1 MHVVGSIQVLKRR
14 MSSDVIFWFMD
25 VFDVGI
31 SRPLLRSIK
40 KTHIVKYQYIC
51 THWPLAASNTLG
63 YNGYVIRVVLS
74 KLILKSRKKYNIILS
89 HFKYIMNPSVVH
101 VIMIYDRDAFGM
113 LIYSV
118 VNELCYILLIKEK
131 SLQCLCIMISNSL
144 LKKPIS

>member
-1 MHVVGSIQVLKRR
+1 
-14 MSSDVIFWFMD
+14 
-25 VFDVGI
+25 
-31 SRPLLRSIK
+31 
-40 KTHIVKYQYIC
+40 
-51 THWPLAASNTLG
+51 
-63 YNGYVIRVVLS
+63 
-74 KLILKSRKKYNIILS
+74 
-89 HFKYIMNPSVVH
+89 MNPSVVH

>member
-1 MHVVGSIQVLKRR
+1 M
-14 MSSDVIFWFMD
+14 
-25 VFDVGI
+25 
-31 SRPLLRSIK
+31 
-40 KTHIVKYQYIC
+40 
-51 THWPLAASNTLG
+51 
-63 YNGYVIRVVLS
+63 VLS